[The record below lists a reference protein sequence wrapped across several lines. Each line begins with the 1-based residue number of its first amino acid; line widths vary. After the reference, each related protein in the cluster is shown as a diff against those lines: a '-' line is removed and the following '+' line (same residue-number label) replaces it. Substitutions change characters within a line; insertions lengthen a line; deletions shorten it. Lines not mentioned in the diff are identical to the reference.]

1 MAAPVKHMS
10 KYFVQG
16 CRGASWRRTSSRW
29 LLTTKTLLED
39 ASAKETGSFNENILE
54 HICCPLSKKP
64 LRYDRGN
71 CQLVCD
77 DIGVAYPIVN
87 GIPNLIP
94 ADARMIKTDKPLQ
107 PDSQPV

>member
-1 MAAPVKHMS
+1 MYPVAADMS
-10 KYFVQG
+10 LMG
-16 CRGASWRRTSSRW
+16 NSLCS
-29 LLTTKTLLED
+29 
-39 ASAKETGSFNENILE
+39 
-54 HICCPLSKKP
+54 
-64 LRYDRGN
+64 RYDRGN

-107 PDSQPV
+107 PDSPPV